1 MEREPYKT
9 DLGIGWVI
17 AEEDDVVEIILP
29 GGGEP
34 QGGTSESGP
43 RCRSLAEQLTQYY
56 AGGLE
61 WLPQAELCET
71 AGNTPLQREIYRVV
85 SAIRPGDTM
94 SYGEVAAAAGRPKA
108 ARAVGS
114 AMARNPFPPIIPCH
128 RVVAS
133 NGGLGG
139 YAGGLDMKMRML
151 AMEREQ
157 ADV

>member
-1 MEREPYKT
+1 MECEPYKT

-17 AEEDDVVEIILP
+17 ADEDHVVEIILP
-29 GGGEP
+29 GGGKP
-34 QGGTSESGP
+34 DAVTSAGP

-56 AGGLE
+56 SGTLE
-61 WLPQAELCET
+61 WLPQEDLCEQ

-85 SAIRPGDTM
+85 SAIRPGETM

-108 ARAVGS
+108 ARTVGS

-128 RVVAS
+128 RVVAA

-139 YAGGLDMKMRML
+139 YAGGLDMKRRML
-151 AMEREQ
+151 TMERDQ
-157 ADV
+157 TDA